1 MPLQCLPYLN
11 HWLLLPIPS
20 LSVFLQ
26 QSHEEA
32 VCAGL
37 GGAGTQTLTE
47 RLQASLRP
55 LSQQRNQ
62 PGGKTKTHSGK
73 SSYGN
78 CITCTFRDRWLIPY
92 I

>member
-1 MPLQCLPYLN
+1 MTPQCLPYLN
-11 HWLLLPIPS
+11 HWLRRLIPS
-20 LSVFLQ
+20 PTVFLQ

-37 GGAGTQTLTE
+37 GGAGTQTLSE

-62 PGGKTKTHSGK
+62 PGGENTSAFREKAPS
-73 SSYGN
+73 N
-78 CITCTFRDRWLIPY
+78 LITEVQQ
-92 I
+92 